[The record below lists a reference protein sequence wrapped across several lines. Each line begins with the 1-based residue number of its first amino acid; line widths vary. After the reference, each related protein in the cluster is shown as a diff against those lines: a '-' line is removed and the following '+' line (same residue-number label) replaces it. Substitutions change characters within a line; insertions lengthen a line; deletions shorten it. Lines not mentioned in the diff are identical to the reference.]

1 MSSDEWIETLEDGT
15 NVNFIYHELPEGGV
29 SITAQIEGSKVVH
42 SVLLPNARNPLSRG
56 EVESHFESDLQKN

>member
-29 SITAQIEGSKVVH
+29 SITAQIEGSKLVH
-42 SVLLPNARNPLSRG
+42 SVLLPNANPLSRG
-56 EVESHFESDLQKN
+56 EVESHFESDPLKN

>member
-1 MSSDEWIETLEDGT
+1 MSSDESIETCEDGT
-15 NVNFIYHELPEGGV
+15 TVKFIYHELPEDGV

-42 SVLLPNARNPLSRG
+42 SVFLPNATNRLSRK